1 MYRKTIN
8 YHTPSNSFS
17 SSLDLS
23 RRIAI
28 RRRLIENKRN
38 DHSQEQN
45 FPNLSQNIRN
55 TVSNISRPINN
66 DENNSLIS
74 NTNNNNN
81 SSFISESPL
90 NIKKTG
96 RRKRSLYLSN
106 KTE

>member
-38 DHSQEQN
+38 DQSQEQN
-45 FPNLSQNIRN
+45 FPNLSQNIRK
-55 TVSNISRPINN
+55 TV
-66 DENNSLIS
+66 
-74 NTNNNNN
+74 
-81 SSFISESPL
+81 
-90 NIKKTG
+90 
-96 RRKRSLYLSN
+96 
-106 KTE
+106 

>member
-28 RRRLIENKRN
+28 RRRLIENKRTGQ
-38 DHSQEQN
+38 SQESSIQ
-45 FPNLSQNIRN
+45 NLSQTLRN
-55 TVSNISRPINN
+55 TVSNVSNPINN

-81 SSFISESPL
+81 SSYISESPL

-96 RRKRSLYLSN
+96 RRKA
-106 KTE
+106 